1 MDKAEIEQRAHE
13 PKQESEDQRSS
24 RAHPVLAGPIEK
36 YLIENERAAV
46 GRSQHNGTFPPR
58 TYGASRLGLFSF
70 QCARNLPFLIPE
82 ASFLKLLAEL
92 SEAIRIF
99 SIGEQFQ
106 TPCCCNSPQCRK
118 GLWFEECS
126 IDVRAV
132 AKVCAAEVRAAEV
145 RAVQVGAAQVRAVQV
160 RVEKLC
166 VAEVRAVQ
174 VRAAQDRAVQVRS
187 DSSFPPDRSHSLCF
201 PRISSRSERFRVFPE
216 ASFHSKLFC
225 AWLVR

>member
-70 QCARNLPFLIPE
+70 QCVRNLPFLIPE

-106 TPCCCNSPQCRK
+106 PLAAAIPRSAGRDFGSKSARSTYALSP
-118 GLWFEECS
+118 
-126 IDVRAV
+126 
-132 AKVCAAEVRAAEV
+132 
-145 RAVQVGAAQVRAVQV
+145 
-160 RVEKLC
+160 
-166 VAEVRAVQ
+166 
-174 VRAAQDRAVQVRS
+174 RS
-187 DSSFPPDRSHSLCF
+187 APLRSARLRF
-201 PRISSRSERFRVFPE
+201 ALFRSAPLRSAPFRSV
-216 ASFHSKLFC
+216 
-225 AWLVR
+225 

>member
-1 MDKAEIEQRAHE
+1 MDKAEIEQQAHE

-24 RAHPVLAGPIEK
+24 RTHPVLAGPIEK
-36 YLIENERAAV
+36 YLVENERAAV

-70 QCARNLPFLIPE
+70 QCVRNLPFLIPE

-132 AKVCAAEVRAAEV
+132 AKVGAAE
-145 RAVQVGAAQVRAVQV
+145 VGAAQVRAVQV
-160 RVEKLC
+160 RIEKLC

-187 DSSFPPDRSHSLCF
+187 DS
-201 PRISSRSERFRVFPE
+201 
-216 ASFHSKLFC
+216 
-225 AWLVR
+225 